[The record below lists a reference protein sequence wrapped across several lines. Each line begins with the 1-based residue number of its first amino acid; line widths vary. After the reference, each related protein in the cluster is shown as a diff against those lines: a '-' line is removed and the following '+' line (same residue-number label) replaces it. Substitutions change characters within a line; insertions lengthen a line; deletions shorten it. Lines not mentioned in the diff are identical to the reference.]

1 MLCSEI
7 AQVTFKPSVRC
18 VILTY
23 VQIPVR
29 DRLELP
35 ATDRALILSHVV
47 DKSMFPEPSWALS
60 HICALRTLPHFTLC
74 CSLRTTI
81 RTLCQDLLV
90 PNASRNCLYYSPRR
104 SYRFVWVSAIR
115 PAQSRGRTSTF
126 HSAHFWLL

>member
-1 MLCSEI
+1 MFVQRALMLGSEI
-7 AQVTFKPSVRC
+7 AQVTFKPSARC

-81 RTLCQDLLV
+81 RTLCHRLRQVRYKGIPGGFLGPPV
-90 PNASRNCLYYSPRR
+90 PNTIHITRLRR
-104 SYRFVWVSAIR
+104 R
-115 PAQSRGRTSTF
+115 P
-126 HSAHFWLL
+126 